1 MTASVLTPAQN
12 SVITSVSGFQFS
24 TSSLTQAEVL
34 QLKADFPV
42 LAETVNGKSLVYLDN
57 GATTQKPWAV
67 INRLNQ
73 FYAHE
78 NGTVRRG
85 VYKLAE
91 GATTAFD
98 AVREQVAGFINAK
111 SSTEIV
117 FVRGCTEAINLVATT
132 FGKAHL
138 QAGDEI
144 LVTAMEH
151 HANFVPWQQVYLER
165 GCTLKVIPMSDAG
178 ELDMQAYAHL
188 LQSGKVKLV
197 GVIHV
202 SNVLGTINPV
212 AEMAKMAHAVGAKIL
227 VDGAQS
233 APHMPID
240 VQALDC
246 DFFTFS
252 GHKLYGPTGVG
263 VLYGKYEVLETL
275 PPYQF
280 GGDMI
285 DVVSLEKTTFLAP
298 PLRFEAGTPAI
309 AQVIGLGTAIGY
321 LQAIGL
327 ERIALY
333 EETLRQQATDALLA
347 IEGLTLYGQAK
358 HKAAVCSFLLEGIH
372 AFDIGTLADLEGI
385 AIRTG
390 HHCAQP
396 LMKRL
401 NVSATA
407 RATFGFYNTH
417 EDIDRLV
424 VALHKVIKLCK

>member
-1 MTASVLTPAQN
+1 MTTTVLTLANASP
-12 SVITSVSGFQFS
+12 VTSVSGFDFS
-24 TSSLTQAEVL
+24 TPSLTQVDVL
-34 QLKADFPV
+34 RLKADFPV
-42 LAETVNGKSLVYLDN
+42 LSEVVNGKPLVYLDN

-73 FYAHE
+73 FYTHE

-98 AVREQVAGFINAK
+98 AVRAQVAAFINAK
-111 SSTEIV
+111 SSSEIV

-138 QAGDEI
+138 QAGDEV

-151 HANFVPWQQVYLER
+151 HANFVPWQQVCLER
-165 GCTLKVIPMSDAG
+165 GCTLKIIPMSDAG
-178 ELDMQAYAHL
+178 ELDLQAYAQL

-212 AEMAKMAHAVGAKIL
+212 AEMAKMAHGVGAKIL

-252 GHKLYGPTGVG
+252 GHKLYAPTGVG
-263 VLYGKYEVLETL
+263 VLYGKYELLDTL

-285 DVVSLEKTTFLAP
+285 DVVSLEKTTFLGP

-309 AQVIGLGTAIGY
+309 AQVIGLGTAISY

-333 EETLRQQATDALLA
+333 EETLRQKATDALLA
-347 IEGLTLYGQAK
+347 IGGLTLYGQAK
-358 HKAAVCSFLLEGIH
+358 HKAAVCSFLLDGIH

-407 RATFGFYNTH
+407 RATFGFYNTY
-417 EDIDRLV
+417 EDIEKLV

>member
-1 MTASVLTPAQN
+1 MLIAAQEVVV
-12 SVITSVSGFQFS
+12 SSVSGFDFS
-24 TSSLTQAEVL
+24 SPSLTQAEVL

-42 LAETVNGKSLVYLDN
+42 LAETINGKPLVYLDN

-67 INRLNQ
+67 INRLHQ

-111 SSTEIV
+111 SSSEIV

-138 QAGDEI
+138 QAGDEV

-151 HANFVPWQQVYLER
+151 HANFVPWQQVCSQR
-165 GCTLKVIPMSDAG
+165 GCTLKIIPMSDQG
-178 ELDMQAYAHL
+178 ELDLQAYEQL

-233 APHMPID
+233 APHMVID

-263 VLYGKYEVLETL
+263 VLYGKYELLDTL

-327 ERIALY
+327 DRIALY

-347 IEGLTLYGQAK
+347 IEGLTLYGQDK
-358 HKAAVCSFLLEGIH
+358 HKAAVCSFLLDGIH

-401 NVSATA
+401 AVSATA
-407 RATFGFYNTH
+407 RATFGFYNTY
-417 EDIDRLV
+417 EDIEKLV
-424 VALHKVIKLCK
+424 AALHKVVKLCR

>member
-1 MTASVLTPAQN
+1 MSSFTLTPAEN
-12 SVITSVSGFQFS
+12 SIITSVSGFDFS
-24 TSSLTQAEVL
+24 SPSLTQSEVL

-42 LAETVNGKSLVYLDN
+42 LAETINGKPLVYLDN

-67 INRLNQ
+67 INRLHQ

-111 SSTEIV
+111 SSAEIV

-132 FGKAHL
+132 FGKVHL
-138 QAGDEI
+138 QAGDVV

-151 HANFVPWQQVYLER
+151 HANFVPWQQVCLER
-165 GCTLKVIPMSDAG
+165 GCTLKIIPMSDQG
-178 ELDMQAYAHL
+178 ELDLQAYEQL

-263 VLYGKYEVLETL
+263 VLYGKYDVLDTL

-309 AQVIGLGTAIGY
+309 AQVIGLGAAISY

-327 ERIALY
+327 DRIALY

-401 NVSATA
+401 AVSATA
-407 RATFGFYNTH
+407 RATFGFYNTY
-417 EDIDRLV
+417 EDIEKLV
-424 VALHKVIKLCK
+424 ATLHKVVKLCR

>member
-42 LAETVNGKSLVYLDN
+42 LAETVNGKPLVYLDN

-98 AVREQVAGFINAK
+98 AVREQVTGFIKAK

-138 QAGDEI
+138 QVGDEI

-151 HANFVPWQQVYLER
+151 HANFVPWQQVCLER

-178 ELDMQAYAHL
+178 ELDMQAYTHL

-327 ERIALY
+327 ERMALY
-333 EETLRQQATDALLA
+333 EEELRQKATDALLA
-347 IEGLTLYGQAK
+347 IDGLTLYGQAK
-358 HKAAVCSFLLEGIH
+358 HKAAVCSFLLDGIH

-396 LMKRL
+396 LMKCL

-407 RATFGFYNTH
+407 RATFGFYNTY
-417 EDIDRLV
+417 EDIEKLV

>member
-111 SSTEIV
+111 NSTEIV

-138 QAGDEI
+138 QVGDEI

-151 HANFVPWQQVYLER
+151 HANFVPWQQVCLER

-178 ELDMQAYAHL
+178 ELDMQAYTHL

-263 VLYGKYEVLETL
+263 VLYGKYDVLDSL

-309 AQVIGLGTAIGY
+309 AQVIGLGAAISY

-327 ERIALY
+327 DRIAVY

-358 HKAAVCSFLLEGIH
+358 HKATVCSFLLEGIH

-407 RATFGFYNTH
+407 RATFGFYNTY
-417 EDIDRLV
+417 EDIEKLV